1 MFKKTNRN
9 FRRRQDSDAEDDED
23 GANTTA
29 TATTTSVAASAVKGL
44 MDQKPFIPKFNVG
57 IPQSIENDDSF
68 SALNDKMK
76 KKKKKKDDSSSATT
90 TTATTASSKLSFDD
104 LEDADVEL
112 PFKIKKSKESRRLE
126 RELKKEKKLEKA
138 RKKLEEIDANNVK
151 KENADTD
158 EDAGATYIDAGDIRI
173 KVKSFYVP
181 TSSTTT
187 NSDVKPVVK
196 KEELPEEDYDEE
208 VDRSEQNGMKYS
220 KPSSKTDR
228 FAASRGQADGAG
240 LQKMLEQGKIP
251 DAAMIHAVR
260 KRRQQ
265 LAQEGGSGGG
275 SSPSGVGG
283 EDYVPINSNSTAPST
298 AVSVNSSARPRGGSS
313 RLVTEEQ
320 EYDEDSMRPMKF
332 SVNEEATQRQEIRDN
347 FMAAEHGSDE
357 GSDDNDNEALKRW
370 EREQIK
376 KGFTGAANGGS
387 GGGSVSPSG
396 VESTLIG
403 GAYYGIS
410 SDPLDIVN
418 VAMAAASSS
427 NGGNGYDASLLRK
440 LGSSKC
446 DSIGDV
452 KKRVG
457 SRVDAVED
465 VRRAHRNELESLE
478 DSLALTEHS
487 IHTHESD
494 VKRLEKKYAFF
505 QEMRG
510 YVTDLVDCLNEKLP
524 KIEALEASV
533 HALWRK
539 RAQKL
544 EKRYQMDVKDM
555 AAQYSANA
563 AKTFDL
569 ETRKR
574 ILDREARRTRRKQ
587 ARAASSSSISHED
600 GLSTD
605 EEEQASDVDS
615 FQSERLRLV
624 QVCFIIKSQYR
635 HHLIFLLSTTRSI
648 ILQGWCR
655 LSCCLSSPIL
665 NIGLSPNTLS

>member
-1 MFKKTNRN
+1 M
-9 FRRRQDSDAEDDED
+9 
-23 GANTTA
+23 
-29 TATTTSVAASAVKGL
+29 
-44 MDQKPFIPKFNVG
+44 KF
-57 IPQSIENDDSF
+57 
-68 SALNDKMK
+68 
-76 KKKKKKDDSSSATT
+76 
-90 TTATTASSKLSFDD
+90 
-104 LEDADVEL
+104 
-112 PFKIKKSKESRRLE
+112 
-126 RELKKEKKLEKA
+126 
-138 RKKLEEIDANNVK
+138 
-151 KENADTD
+151 
-158 EDAGATYIDAGDIRI
+158 
-173 KVKSFYVP
+173 
-181 TSSTTT
+181 
-187 NSDVKPVVK
+187 
-196 KEELPEEDYDEE
+196 
-208 VDRSEQNGMKYS
+208 S
-220 KPSSKTDR
+220 KPSSK
-228 FAASRGQADGAG
+228 FAASRGGADDAG
-240 LQKMLEQGKIP
+240 IQRLLEQGKIP

-283 EDYVPINSNSTAPST
+283 EDYVPLKSNSATPST
-298 AVSVNSSARPRGGSS
+298 AVSTAHVNARSRGGTS

-320 EYDEDSMRPMKF
+320 ELDEDSMRPMKF
-332 SVNEEATQRQEIRDN
+332 SVNDEATQRQEIRDN

-357 GSDDNDNEALKRW
+357 GSDDNDDQEALKRW

-387 GGGSVSPSG
+387 AGGSVSPSG
-396 VESTLIG
+396 GESALVG
-403 GAYYGIS
+403 GTYYGVS

-418 VAMAAASSS
+418 VAMAAAA
-427 NGGNGYDASLLRK
+427 NGGNGYDVALLRK
-440 LGSSKC
+440 ASSSKC

-465 VRRAHRNELESLE
+465 VRRSHRNELESLE

-494 VKRLEKKYAFF
+494 VKRLEKKYTFF

-539 RAQKL
+539 RAERL
-544 EKRYQMDVKDM
+544 VKRYQMDVKDM

-563 AKTFDL
+563 APKTFDL

-605 EEEQASDVDS
+605 EEEQASDLDS
-615 FQSERLRLV
+615 FQTERLRLV
-624 QVCFIIKSQYR
+624 EV
-635 HHLIFLLSTTRSI
+635 
-648 ILQGWCR
+648 
-655 LSCCLSSPIL
+655 
-665 NIGLSPNTLS
+665 